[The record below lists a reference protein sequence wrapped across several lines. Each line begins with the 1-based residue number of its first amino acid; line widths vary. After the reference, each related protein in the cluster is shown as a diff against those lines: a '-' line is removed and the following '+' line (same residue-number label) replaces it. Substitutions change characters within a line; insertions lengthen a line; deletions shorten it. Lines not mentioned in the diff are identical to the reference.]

1 MPTDKSLQVN
11 SLDFD
16 QIKLSIKNFLSDQ
29 AVFKDYD
36 FEGSGLSVLLDVLSY
51 TTYYQG
57 IYNHL
62 SSNELF
68 LDTAIKR
75 SSVVSHAKSLGYTPR
90 SRTAATAVVDITTTD
105 PVSLLRRGSIFKA
118 RQNDVLYQFVNVTDY
133 DIKNGS
139 ATDVEIKE
147 GVYKTKSFVVPNN
160 KNNQSFVLDDENIDT
175 TTIKVSVQRSISD
188 STGSIDVWS
197 NASTVVDVK
206 SDTKAYFVEETFD
219 GFPSIL
225 FGDDNIGQKLSA
237 GNLVTITYIT
247 TKGVEAN
254 GIGSNDTTSNR
265 SFTFTPNTT
274 VSVKS
279 QATGGEFRETTD
291 SIRFN
296 APKSYTSQ
304 NRAVTQDDFESLVR
318 SNFSGFDAVYTYGGE
333 QSTPPQYGK
342 VFVALKPTEGTVIT
356 TGLKSRIETYLKKR
370 SSIALEPVVVQS
382 DPLYTLI
389 DTALFYAPENSTFS
403 ESLLRTSAL
412 QTIRDFVATRT
423 KSFNSVLSGSLIENE
438 LLNNY
443 DSISTAITTIT
454 LEKRVNPNPIK
465 SEYNIDF
472 KNELN
477 HPHSGHLSVVSSNL
491 IRYTDDDGNIFDGF
505 FDDDGK
511 GLIRFYSVV
520 NGQRVYR
527 NTNLG
532 IVNYRTG
539 KIELRSINLTLAVGE
554 TDLRFRGQTRFGRA
568 SSKELHTLSF
578 EAGYELSNRV
588 TIYNQNL
595 VPPPADGQTFVT
607 VNSTD
612 AVPSTDVVYSSTG
625 VASSGVSTPVTSSAT
640 TSSSTTSSSTSSGSS
655 STSSGSSSTPS
666 SGGGGGGGG
675 Y

>member
-16 QIKLSIKNFLSDQ
+16 QIKLSIKNFLSNQ

-36 FEGSGLSVLLDVLSY
+36 FAGSGLSVLLDVLSY

-68 LDTAIKR
+68 LDTAVKR

-90 SRTAATAVVDITTTD
+90 SRTAASAVVDITTTD
-105 PVSLLRRGSIFKA
+105 SGSYLRRGTIFKA
-118 RQNDVLYQFVNVTDY
+118 RQNDVSYNFVTVSDHDVSSGVASDVT
-133 DIKNGS
+133 
-139 ATDVEIKE
+139 IKE

-175 TTIKVSVQRSISD
+175 TTIKISVQRSISD
-188 STGSIDVWS
+188 STGLIDVWS

-225 FGDDNIGQKLSA
+225 FGDDNIGKKLSA
-237 GNLVTITYIT
+237 GNLVTVTYLT
-247 TKGVEAN
+247 TKGSEAN
-254 GIGSNDTTSNR
+254 GVGSNDTESNR
-265 SFTFTPNTT
+265 SFTLNTTST

-279 QATGGEFRETTD
+279 QAAGGEFRETTD

-304 NRAVTQDDFESLVR
+304 NRAVTQDDYESLVR

-333 QSTPPQYGK
+333 QSSPPQYGR
-342 VFVALKPTEGTVIT
+342 VFIALKPTDGTVIT
-356 TGLKSRIETYLKKR
+356 TGLKTEIESYLKKR
-370 SSIALEPVVVQS
+370 SSIALEPIVVES

-389 DTALFYAPENSTFS
+389 NTALFYSPESSPFS
-403 ESLLRTSAL
+403 ESVLRAGAL
-412 QTIRDFVATRT
+412 QTITSFVKTRT
-423 KSFNSVLSGSLIENE
+423 KSFNTVLSGSLIEKE
-438 LLNNY
+438 VLDNY
-443 DSISTAITTIT
+443 DSINTAITTIT
-454 LEKRVNPNPIK
+454 LEKRLNPNPIK

-472 KNELN
+472 KNEFN
-477 HPHSGHLSVVSSNL
+477 HPHSGHTSVVSSNL
-491 IRYTDDDGNIFDGF
+491 IRFTDDEGNLFDGF

-532 IVNYRTG
+532 VVNYRTG
-539 KIELRSINLTLAVGE
+539 KIELRSINLSLAVGE
-554 TDLRFRGQTRFGRA
+554 TDLRFRGQSRFGRV
-568 SSKELHTLSF
+568 SSKELNTLTFDSN
-578 EAGYELSNRV
+578 YVLSNRV
-588 TIYNQNL
+588 TLYNQNL

-612 AVPSTDVVYSSTG
+612 AVPSTDVVYSTSG
-625 VASSGVSTPVTSSAT
+625 VASSGVATPETTSSAT
-640 TSSSTTSSSTSSGSS
+640 TTSASTTGSSTSSGS
-655 STSSGSSSTPS
+655 GSSSAPS

-675 Y
+675 GGY